1 MPPVSDAALFVML
14 FGGLVVLR
22 VLVATIVFVLILPR
36 GDRCPNCDHAT
47 LRVESIL
54 FDRLLPWFR
63 KSWCITCG
71 WHGLLR
77 RGPLSEPA
85 PSRQPTGK
93 R

>member
-1 MPPVSDAALFVML
+1 MSDAALFIA
-14 FGGLVVLR
+14 FFAGLMVLR
-22 VLVATIVFVLILPR
+22 LIVATVAFLLILPR

-47 LRVESIL
+47 LRVESVL
-54 FDRLLPWFR
+54 HDRIVPWFR
-63 KSWCITCG
+63 KSWCIECG

-85 PSRQPTGK
+85 PERQYSRQ